1 MASRIAKKQKTR
13 KRAEELAKNCK
24 SERDLQKIAGSGKNY
39 GVFYSSVLPSSS
51 SEDRQLS
58 ANGRVCGESHPKARM
73 TDAEVACCFE
83 LQAMGF
89 GTRRISKLM
98 GHPRSTICDVLSCR
112 TRSMA
117 LGFRKKR

>member
-1 MASRIAKKQKTR
+1 MSRIAKKQKTR
-13 KRAEELAKNCK
+13 KMAEELAKNCK
-24 SERDLQKIAGSGKNY
+24 SSRDLQKTSGS
-39 GVFYSSVLPSSS
+39 SLDASDSHLHI
-51 SEDRQLS
+51 DRQLS

-73 TDAEVACCFE
+73 TDAEVVCCFE

-117 LGFRKKR
+117 LGLRRK